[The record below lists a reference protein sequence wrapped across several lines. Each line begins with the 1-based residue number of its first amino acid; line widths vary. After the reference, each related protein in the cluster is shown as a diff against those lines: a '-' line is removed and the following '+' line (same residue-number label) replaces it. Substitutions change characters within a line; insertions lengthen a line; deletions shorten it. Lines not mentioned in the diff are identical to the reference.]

1 MTEKYGLKSAA
12 VHGDNMENSF
22 GSLSQP
28 IYVTATYRSTPY
40 ITYED
45 YYYHALQGDGPH
57 DWFLYSRD
65 GNPNQMA
72 LENKLCS
79 MTGAEACSVVSSG
92 CSALASVF
100 TTFLNTGDHVIG
112 EKISYEST
120 EFFLKEHLP
129 KKYNIEASLVD
140 MSDLDAVAAAI
151 RPNTKLI
158 HLEMPT
164 NPLTNVCDLEKIAE
178 LAHAHNVL
186 VSVDATF
193 ASPILIFPLKHGA
206 DLEVHSLTK
215 YANGHGDAVG
225 GCVLGRAELVGKI
238 KETFPYHYGAVLSPV
253 NAWLIN
259 RGLATLPYRMRQVNE
274 TAMKVA
280 KYLDTNPGIRFV
292 RYLGLES
299 HPDHKM
305 ATKLMEGGYSGMMCF
320 DVKGDLETHKKFITS
335 LKMLAYTGSLGD
347 LETLIMRIP
356 DWYVTEDYP
365 DECKPE
371 FFRLSIGLED
381 ADDIIND
388 IDQALKA
395 AGLI

>member
-1 MTEKYGLKSAA
+1 MENKYRLESAA

-22 GSLSQP
+22 GSVSQP
-28 IYVTATYRSTPY
+28 IYATATYRSTPY

-57 DWFLYSRD
+57 DWFMYSRD
-65 GNPNQMA
+65 GNPNQIA

-79 MTGAEACSVVSSG
+79 MTGAEACAVVTCG
-92 CSALASVF
+92 CSALAGVF
-100 TTFLNTGDHVIG
+100 TTFLSSGDHVIG

-120 EFFLKEHLP
+120 EFFLKDFLP
-129 KKYNIEASLVD
+129 NKYHIESTLVD
-140 MSDLDAVAAAI
+140 MGNLEEVEAAI

-164 NPLTNVCDLEKIAE
+164 NPLTNVCDLEKLCEI
-178 LAHAHNVL
+178 AHAHGVL

-193 ASPILIFPLKHGA
+193 ASPVLIFPLKHGA
-206 DLEVHSLTK
+206 DLEIHSLTK
-215 YANGHGDAVG
+215 YANGHGDALG
-225 GCVLGRAELVGKI
+225 GCVLGKAELVGKV
-238 KETFPYHYGAVLSPV
+238 KEIFPYHYGAVLSPI

-259 RGLATLPYRMRQVNE
+259 RGLATLPMRMRHVNE

-280 KYLDTNPGIRFV
+280 RYLDSNPAIRFV

-299 HPDHKM
+299 HPDHEI

-320 DVKGDLETHKKFITS
+320 DVTGDLEAHKKFVKS
-335 LKMLAYTGSLGD
+335 LKMVAYTGSLGD
-347 LETLIMRIP
+347 LETLILRYP
-356 DWYVTEDYP
+356 DWYITELYP

-381 ADDIIND
+381 ADDIIED
-388 IDQALKA
+388 IEQALHA
-395 AGLI
+395 AGLK